1 MGNRRIKVL
10 IGITFSSLLICQIG
24 VVPAY
29 GAVAVPYSTT
39 LNGEDFYDPI
49 YNSAGFHINN
59 TDKELLYYY
68 GDNVNVNSIPEWIT
82 KIKYGAFSGQVG
94 VNDKGRKIESI
105 VIPRNIKEI
114 GNSCFEGCTELT
126 TVTISYSFP
135 YSDNLVLG
143 DAVFKDC
150 TSLKTIDLSERG
162 TDPGN
167 RITNVGANLFEGCTS
182 LTSVTLSENMT
193 EITPGMFRG
202 CTDLK
207 YLKIPDNISS
217 IDVSAFEGT
226 ADLVLYCKPGSPASK
241 ALDEYKEKYKEQNN
255 TDSDV
260 TIKYIDQTSSGK
272 LKCEVEINLDENIRI
287 EDGRIYCYL
296 DDSPFYLNPKIKGDG
311 TKIEFSSEYKKIA
324 EVDQNGL
331 VTISGVGSTYLYIN
345 VDGTNL
351 FEPGFLK
358 VPITVSKRGEDPVT
372 PPDDNPDDPDNPDQ
386 PDNPDNPGQ
395 PDQPVNPEDPNP
407 NPGGGDSGQGG
418 GNENTDPSQKEEQ
431 KINVKRIELTYGD
444 APFTIQ
450 PGSDMGK
457 KVSFSS
463 SNKKVFTVS
472 SKGKITI
479 KGCGLAK
486 LKMTSKTSTKNFEIM
501 VKPKKNSITTLE
513 VKKRNITVK
522 WKRDKKADGYYVYYA
537 TDSKF
542 KKNVKKVR
550 VPKNKTLQCTLKNL
564 KSGKKYYVKLYSYK
578 KSGKNMILS
587 DASKTR
593 NIKIK

>member
-29 GAVAVPYSTT
+29 GAKIIPYSTT
-39 LNGEDFYDPI
+39 MNGEDFYDPI
-49 YNSAGFHINN
+49 YNNDGFHINY

-68 GDNVNVNSIPEWIT
+68 GDNVNVSIPEDIQ
-82 KIKYGAFSGQVG
+82 KVKYGAFSGQVG
-94 VNDKGRKIESI
+94 INDKGRKIESI
-105 VIPRNIKEI
+105 AIPRSVSDI
-114 GNSCFEGCTELT
+114 GNSCFEGCTDLT
-126 TVTISYSFP
+126 TVTILYSNP
-135 YSDNLVLG
+135 CSENLVLG

-162 TDPGN
+162 TQPGN
-167 RITNVGANLFEGCTS
+167 RITSVGDNLFEGCTS

-193 EITPGMFRG
+193 QITPGMFHG

-226 ADLVLYCKPGSPASK
+226 TDLVLYCKPGSPADK
-241 ALDEYKEKYKEQNN
+241 ALAEYKEKYKEQNN

-260 TIKYIDQTSSGK
+260 KIKYIDQTSSGK
-272 LKCEVEINLDENIRI
+272 LKCEVEINLDENITI

-296 DDSPFYLNPKIKGDG
+296 DDYPFYLNPKIKGDG
-311 TKIEFSSEYKKIA
+311 TKIKFSSERKQVA

-331 VTISGVGSTYLYIN
+331 VTISGVGNTYLYIN

-372 PPDDNPDDPDNPDQ
+372 PPDDNPDNPDNPDQ

-395 PDQPVNPEDPNP
+395 PDQPANPDDPNP

-418 GNENTDPSQKEEQ
+418 GNENTNLSQKEEQ

-463 SNKKVFTVS
+463 SDKKVFTVS

-486 LKMTSKTSTKNFEIM
+486 LKITSKTATKNYEII
-501 VKPKKNSITTLE
+501 VKPKRNSITTLE

-522 WKRDKKADGYYVYYA
+522 WKIDKKADGYYVYYT

-593 NIKIK
+593 NIKVK

>member
-24 VVPAY
+24 IVPAY
-29 GAVAVPYSTT
+29 GAVAIPYSTT

-68 GDNVNVNSIPEWIT
+68 GDNVNVSIPEDIE
-82 KIKYGAFSGQVG
+82 KVRYGAFSGQVG

-135 YSDNLVLG
+135 YSDNLVLR

-162 TDPGN
+162 TQPGN
-167 RITNVGANLFEGCTS
+167 RITSVGANLFEGCTS

-260 TIKYIDQTSSGK
+260 TIKYIDLTSSGK

-311 TKIEFSSEYKKIA
+311 TKIKFSSEYKKIA

-372 PPDDNPDDPDNPDQ
+372 PPDENPDDPDNPDQ

-395 PDQPVNPEDPNP
+395 PDQPVNPDDPNP

-593 NIKIK
+593 NIKVK

>member
-29 GAVAVPYSTT
+29 GAVAIPYSTT

-49 YNSAGFHINN
+49 YNSDGFHINN

-311 TKIEFSSEYKKIA
+311 TKIKFSSEYKKVA

-372 PPDDNPDDPDNPDQ
+372 PPDENPDDPDNPDQ

-395 PDQPVNPEDPNP
+395 PDQPVNPDDPNP

-418 GNENTDPSQKEEQ
+418 GNENTDSSQKEEQ

-486 LKMTSKTSTKNFEIM
+486 LKMTSKTSTKNFEII
-501 VKPKKNSITTLE
+501 VKPRKNSITTLE